1 MDKLKMHSPDLT
13 QANIAKVRELFP
25 GCVTEA
31 ANVDGSIRLTVDFDQ
46 LRQELSYNLVEGLQ
60 ERYQLNWPGKAAS
73 LALSNAPTAKTLR
86 PMIADSVNFD
96 ATCNIYI
103 EGDNLDAL
111 KLLRE
116 TYLGSIKMIYIDPPY
131 NTGNDFLYND
141 DFAETSE
148 EYLKRSL
155 QKDDEGNRLT
165 VNKETNGKFHSD
177 WLSRINARLRV
188 ARHLLTDDGLIF
200 ISIDDELANL
210 KKLCDEVFGA
220 SNFIDIFSWQKTT
233 TPPNLSKKTKK
244 TCEYILCYQKRESGP
259 LVGLRKDSVS
269 SNGLMN
275 QTNSVGTLTF
285 PAHQTTTK
293 LKDGAYKAGRYGT
306 KSYEIDLLSDTEVN
320 DGVFV
325 APVVLRGKFKWSQP
339 YLNKA
344 LEDGVKLAIQTIA
357 FSPSYEKAEYDPEKP
372 WNLLNKASGVGTN
385 ENASDELDQLF
396 SQNFSERL
404 YPKPVSLLK
413 YLIRTNMG
421 DGDTLLDFYSG
432 SATSAHALLEV
443 NAEDGLQRRFIMVQ
457 LDEPVDENSFAA
469 KSGFK
474 TISDIG
480 RERIR
485 RAGKKILAT
494 KVNDSWDRDVGF
506 RALRIDTSNMAD
518 VFYTP
523 DVTNQGDL
531 LAQVDSIKQDRTAE
545 DLLFQVLVDWG
556 VDLTLPIRREN
567 VHGKTVFFVD
577 ENALIACFDTGVTE
591 ELVKELA
598 GHEPVRVVFRDTG
611 FVSDAVKINVEQI
624 FHQLSPSTEVKAI

>member
-1 MDKLKMHSPDLT
+1 
-13 QANIAKVRELFP
+13 
-25 GCVTEA
+25 
-31 ANVDGSIRLTVDFDQ
+31 
-46 LRQELSYNLVEGLQ
+46 
-60 ERYQLNWPGKAAS
+60 
-73 LALSNAPTAKTLR
+73 
-86 PMIADSVNFD
+86 
-96 ATCNIYI
+96 
-103 EGDNLDAL
+103 
-111 KLLRE
+111 
-116 TYLGSIKMIYIDPPY
+116 
-131 NTGNDFLYND
+131 
-141 DFAETSE
+141 
-148 EYLKRSL
+148 
-155 QKDDEGNRLT
+155 
-165 VNKETNGKFHSD
+165 
-177 WLSRINARLRV
+177 
-188 ARHLLTDDGLIF
+188 
-200 ISIDDELANL
+200 
-210 KKLCDEVFGA
+210 
-220 SNFIDIFSWQKTT
+220 
-233 TPPNLSKKTKK
+233 
-244 TCEYILCYQKRESGP
+244 
-259 LVGLRKDSVS
+259 
-269 SNGLMN
+269 MN